1 MSLCL
6 LVPSILQSNGTMD
19 TRSKPTF
26 VLLGHPLLFD
36 NMFVCPFI
44 CLACF
49 VCSHLAFFVSMFL
62 ACSPCL
68 LCFFLCLSAS
78 LFPYLLHVHVW
89 SEGRTSQARA
99 KWAKI
104 HARRC
109 KPRMGNVQQIRGL
122 ASLSGYV
129 LLSPSFILFSRACIK
144 VPLHDPIYFSC
155 SLHQSHSLGMA
166 MFVLYFLYLARM
178 ALGTLAMSN
187 LLPRFVWLH
196 CA

>member
-1 MSLCL
+1 MRHISVMFVCLIHTFLYCVRCFYACFVPPIWLSLLLCILFACLPTCSCMSLCL

-89 SEGRTSQARA
+89 SEGRTS
-99 KWAKI
+99 
-104 HARRC
+104 
-109 KPRMGNVQQIRGL
+109 
-122 ASLSGYV
+122 
-129 LLSPSFILFSRACIK
+129 
-144 VPLHDPIYFSC
+144 
-155 SLHQSHSLGMA
+155 
-166 MFVLYFLYLARM
+166 
-178 ALGTLAMSN
+178 
-187 LLPRFVWLH
+187 
-196 CA
+196 